1 MIKHTHYVDTI
12 AEKIVL
18 IHHEYFFEKV
28 LSATVNST
36 DYLTDPLVLQSLN
49 QLIDQFWDELFD
61 TKSNPYWKR
70 SDISDSEHVLI
81 LQKLFYS

>member
-28 LSATVNST
+28 LSATVSST

-61 TKSNPYWKR
+61 TKSNPYWNEVTSR
-70 SDISDSEHVLI
+70 I
-81 LQKLFYS
+81 QNTF